1 MKGGYVGKK
10 EKGTRFGRKE
20 DKSNGGSR
28 RCELCARGRSI
39 RARNTPLFE
48 GRPGNEGIAEVRSAG
63 GCAGK
68 LLVDVGER
76 RLGDLLSRL
85 EGESESEQAQRTLV
99 IVNSVELA
107 QQTAAMARRL
117 RPDWTVEIEQGGKH
131 IASGT
136 ANLYVECYRD

>member
-1 MKGGYVGKK
+1 MEKK

-85 EGESESEQAQRTLV
+85 EGWKMTGVEGREERSLSHRRRPLLV
-99 IVNSVELA
+99 DDPI
-107 QQTAAMARRL
+107 AR
-117 RPDWTVEIEQGGKH
+117 IEREVVFYQ
-131 IASGT
+131 
-136 ANLYVECYRD
+136 